1 MSMLCSKLCKGYVL
15 TVQPVQ
21 DSMPTRKRQSI
32 AAAPTGKRQSI
43 AAAPTGKRQSIAAAP
58 TGKRQSIA
66 APTRKR
72 QRIAAAVSEIIAV
85 SHKQCVVHLCRT
97 CMESSNEEDIAP
109 RSTRRKFRN
118 DKSVSLHIRHHAMPL
133 CCLAKEVKA

>member
-1 MSMLCSKLCKGYVL
+1 
-15 TVQPVQ
+15 
-21 DSMPTRKRQSI
+21 MPTRKRQSI

-97 CMESSNEEDIAP
+97 WRAQVKKILP
-109 RSTRRKFRN
+109 QG
-118 DKSVSLHIRHHAMPL
+118 PL
-133 CCLAKEVKA
+133 GENLGMTNQ